1 MQRLILFATLI
12 LLSFKSF
19 SQTVTENNPT
29 APDSIVC
36 IPKHIVIKVIQDLE
50 KGDFN
55 GKQVE
60 ILNENLII
68 KDKWIASQDSIIK
81 VKTEKEKSF
90 ETTLSSQKD
99 INDVN
104 LKTIENLNLTITRQN
119 KKIKAWKIIAAA
131 LLVGIAV
138 K

>member
-19 SQTVTENNPT
+19 SQTATGNNPT

>member
-1 MQRLILFATLI
+1 MG
-12 LLSFKSF
+12 SFNSF
-19 SQTVTENNPT
+19 SQTATANNPST
-29 APDSIVC
+29 SDSIVC

-50 KGDFN
+50 KGDMN
-55 GKQVE
+55 EKQVE
-60 ILNENLII
+60 ILNQNLII
-68 KDKWIASQDSIIK
+68 KDNYIAKQDSIIR

-90 ETTLSSQKD
+90 ECSLGSQKD

-119 KKIKAWKIIAAA
+119 KKIKAWKIIAAI
-131 LLVGIAV
+131 LLVGFAA

>member
-1 MQRLILFATLI
+1 MRKLI
-12 LLSFKSF
+12 LLAILIAGSFNSF
-19 SQTVTENNPT
+19 SQTATANNPVIS
-29 APDSIVC
+29 DSIVC

-50 KGDFN
+50 KGDMN
-55 GKQVE
+55 EKQVE
-60 ILNENLII
+60 ILNENLVI

>member
-19 SQTVTENNPT
+19 SQTATENNPT